1 MTSFWNSRHN
11 EAKMINHNYFAPR
24 KDLQAKGSSQRRR
37 DQASRDQRLREPG
50 EHHRLHGPLQDAA
63 HG

>member
-1 MTSFWNSRHN
+1 
-11 EAKMINHNYFAPR
+11 MINHDYFAPR

-37 DQASRDQRLREPG
+37 DQAPGDQRLREPG